1 MRRPLNL
8 PSDREARGRTLGEE
22 ELALLKEVIRSG
34 KLNATGG
41 VMVPRFEE
49 EFARLQ
55 GLPHAVALSS
65 GSAAVHTAL
74 AALDLEPGDEVVT
87 SSVTDMGALAPIL
100 WQGALPVFCDLDP
113 DTLVMTGPALKAR
126 ITPRT
131 RAVVVTHL
139 FGHPCPMDEILEAA
153 GSIPVVEDCAQAPL
167 ASWKGRLVGT
177 FGKLAAYSF
186 QQGKHITCGEGGIV
200 LTTDSVLARRAR
212 LFANKGW
219 PYGEP
224 SPDHEFLAM
233 NFRMTELQGAVLL
246 GQLSKLEEVVRL
258 RRERARLM
266 DELLQGIPGVE
277 PPLRPKEGEHSYW
290 RYTLRVDPEVV
301 PGGAG
306 ALGKILKENGLPA
319 APHYVGR
326 PAFDLRIFRERRT
339 LGRSRWPWKGAR
351 PGPEPPPEDPKDFPG
366 TYEGLKRALVLPW
379 NERYT
384 TRDVED
390 MAALVREA
398 VEILRASG
406 KE

>member
-200 LTTDSVLARRAR
+200 LTSDPVLARRAR

-246 GQLSKLEEVVRL
+246 AQLSKLEEVVRL
-258 RRERARLM
+258 
-266 DELLQGIPGVE
+266 
-277 PPLRPKEGEHSYW
+277 
-290 RYTLRVDPEVV
+290 
-301 PGGAG
+301 
-306 ALGKILKENGLPA
+306 
-319 APHYVGR
+319 
-326 PAFDLRIFRERRT
+326 
-339 LGRSRWPWKGAR
+339 
-351 PGPEPPPEDPKDFPG
+351 
-366 TYEGLKRALVLPW
+366 
-379 NERYT
+379 
-384 TRDVED
+384 
-390 MAALVREA
+390 
-398 VEILRASG
+398 
-406 KE
+406 

>member
-22 ELALLKEVIRSG
+22 ELALLEEVIRSG

-87 SSVTDMGALAPIL
+87 SPVTDMGALAPIL

-113 DTLVMTGPALKAR
+113 DTLEMTGPALKAR

-186 QQGKHITCGEGGIV
+186 QQGKHITSGEGGIV
-200 LTTDSVLARRAR
+200 LTSDPLLARRAR

-266 DELLQGIPGVE
+266 DELLQGVPGVA
-277 PPLRPKEGEHSYW
+277 PPARPAEGEHSYW
-290 RYTLRVDPEVV
+290 RYTLRVDPQVV

-306 ALGKILKENGLPA
+306 ALGKILEENGLPA

-326 PAFDLRIFRERRT
+326 PAFELRVFRERRT

-351 PGPEPPPEDPKDFPG
+351 PGPEPPPEDPKNFPG
-366 TYEGLKRALVLPW
+366 TYEGLRRALVLPW

-398 VEILRASG
+398 VETLTASG

>member
-22 ELALLKEVIRSG
+22 ELALLEEVIRSG

-41 VMVPRFEE
+41 VMVPRLEE

-74 AALDLEPGDEVVT
+74 AALDLEPGDEVIT
-87 SSVTDMGALAPIL
+87 SPVTDMGALAPIL
-100 WQGALPVFCDLDP
+100 WQGAIPVFCDLDP
-113 DTLVMTGPALKAR
+113 DTLEMTASTLEAK

-139 FGHPCPMDEILEAA
+139 FGLPCPMDEILEAA

-167 ASWKGRLVGT
+167 ATWKGRMVGT
-177 FGKLAAYSF
+177 FGALAAYSF

-200 LTTDSVLARRAR
+200 LTSDPALARRAR

-246 GQLSKLEEVVRL
+246 GQLPKLEEVVRH

-277 PPLRPKEGEHSYW
+277 PPVNPGEGEHSYW
-290 RYTLRVDPEVV
+290 KYTLRVDPEVV

-306 ALGKILKENGLPA
+306 ALGRILKERGLPA

-326 PAFDLRIFRERRT
+326 PAFDLGIFRERRT
-339 LGRSRWPWKGAR
+339 LGRSRWPWRGAR
-351 PGPEPPPEDPKDFPG
+351 PGPELPREDPRDFPG
-366 TYEGLKRALVLPW
+366 TYEGLQRALVLPW

-398 VEILRASG
+398 AETLMKRG

>member
-22 ELALLKEVIRSG
+22 ELALLEEVIRSG

-87 SSVTDMGALAPIL
+87 SPVTDMGALAPIL

-113 DTLVMTGPALKAR
+113 DTLEMTGPALKAR

-200 LTTDSVLARRAR
+200 LTSDPVLARRAR

-246 GQLSKLEEVVRL
+246 AQLSKLEEVVRL

-266 DELLQGIPGVE
+266 DELLQGIPGVA
-277 PPLRPKEGEHSYW
+277 PPARPADGEHSYW